1 MQDELHLS
9 VVATSRND
17 NHGGYLTQRTQHFVD
32 GLVAQCRRHGLRA
45 ELVLVE
51 WNPPAG
57 RPPLAADLAWPAD
70 SPCAIRIVTVP
81 RETHARLAH
90 GDKLPLFQM
99 IAKNVGIRRARGRF
113 VLATNIDILFS
124 DEVIRQLRDALQ
136 PRRLYRADRYDV
148 PTAVPKGVDFDAV
161 LDFCRR
167 EAFRLHATGFTL
179 LKRDGRWQ
187 PGSPLAALL
196 QTIGQAVLRA
206 LARARERM
214 TQPSASAAPLS
225 QAAPRAV
232 LGKLKLLAWSVN
244 WIYHGLIRRELF
256 TNACGDFTL
265 LAREDW
271 FALHGYPEWPVYS
284 MHLDSILLYQA
295 HRSAIREIYL
305 GADAPI
311 YHIEHS
317 PGSGFTPE
325 SSDKLFERL
334 AAAGIP
340 SLDWQRDLEPMIA
353 KMDASARPIRYNDEN
368 WGYAGEIFAET
379 RVA

>member
-1 MQDELHLS
+1 VQDELHLS

-32 GLVAQCRRHGLRA
+32 GLAAQCRRHGLRA
-45 ELVLVE
+45 ELLLVE
-51 WNPPAG
+51 WNPPAE

-70 SPCAIRIVTVP
+70 SACPIRIVTVP
-81 RETHARLAH
+81 REIHARLAH
-90 GDKLPLFQM
+90 GGKLPLFQM

-113 VLATNIDILFS
+113 ILATNIDILFS
-124 DEVIRQLRDALQ
+124 DEVMRQLRDGL
-136 PRRLYRADRYDV
+136 REGHLYRTDRYDV
-148 PTAVPKGVDFDAV
+148 PTEVPKSADFDAV
-161 LDFCRR
+161 LEFCRR

-187 PGSPLAALL
+187 PGSPLAALF
-196 QTIGQAVLRA
+196 QVIWNAVKRA
-206 LARARERM
+206 LRRLGERIS
-214 TQPSASAAPLS
+214 QPSAPAAPLS
-225 QAAPRAV
+225 QAAPRA
-232 LGKLKLLAWSVN
+232 LRGKLKLLAWSAQ

-265 LAREDW
+265 LSREDW
-271 FALHGYPEWPVYS
+271 FAVRGYPEWPVYS

-295 HRSAIREIYL
+295 YHSAIREIYL
-305 GADAPI
+305 GAAAPI

-325 SSDKLFERL
+325 SSDKLFQRL

-340 SLDWQRDLEPMIA
+340 SLDWHNDLEPMIA
-353 KMDASARPIRYNDEN
+353 KMSASPKPIRYNDEN
-368 WGYAGEIFAET
+368 WGYAGESFSET

>member
-1 MQDELHLS
+1 M
-9 VVATSRND
+9 
-17 NHGGYLTQRTQHFVD
+17 
-32 GLVAQCRRHGLRA
+32 
-45 ELVLVE
+45 
-51 WNPPAG
+51 
-57 RPPLAADLAWPAD
+57 
-70 SPCAIRIVTVP
+70 P

-124 DEVIRQLRDALQ
+124 DETIRQLRDGLQ
-136 PRRLYRADRYDV
+136 AGHLYRADRYDV
-148 PTAVPKGVDFDAV
+148 PTAVPKSVDFDAV

-187 PGSPLAALL
+187 PGSPLAALF
-196 QTIGQAVLRA
+196 QVIGNALLRA
-206 LARARERM
+206 LRRARERLS
-214 TQPSASAAPLS
+214 QPAASVAPLS

-232 LGKLKLLAWSVN
+232 RGKLKLLAWSAQ

-265 LAREDW
+265 LARDDW
-271 FALHGYPEWPVYS
+271 FALRGYPEWPVYS

-295 HRSAIREIYL
+295 YHSAIREIYL
-305 GADAPI
+305 GAAAPI
-311 YHIEHS
+311 FHIEHS

-340 SLDWQRDLEPMIA
+340 SLDWHGDLEPMIA
-353 KMDASARPIRYNDEN
+353 KMGGSPKPIRYNDEN
-368 WGYAGEIFAET
+368 WGYAGETFAET